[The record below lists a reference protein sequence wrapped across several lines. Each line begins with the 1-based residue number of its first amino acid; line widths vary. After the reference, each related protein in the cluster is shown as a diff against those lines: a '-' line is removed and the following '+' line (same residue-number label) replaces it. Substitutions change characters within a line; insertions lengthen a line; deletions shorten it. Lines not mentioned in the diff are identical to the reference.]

1 MPTAAPNYTVVRF
14 SSSVLPEQGR
24 DKALEE
30 LRERG
35 LVAFRFT
42 PSGEGSPQVDFTNRV
57 MPGLRIL
64 TGAYAGVRHEGVPA
78 RAGQQGGD
86 DLTLCLILSGT
97 SLARRGGREVVLS
110 DGDAV
115 LVTAE
120 HAVWSFTSPS
130 SVKVAGL
137 RLPRAALAPL
147 VPDLEQAAM
156 RRIPRDVSGLRLLR
170 KYLELVAD
178 DEALAAPVAQRLIAS
193 HFYDLSALAIG
204 TTDDAELA
212 AHGGVRA
219 VRLAAIKADIVA
231 NLHDGDIDAA
241 MIASRNRVTVRYLHK
256 LFEND
261 GITYSEFVV
270 GQRLSLAYAI
280 LRNPLHARRGIG
292 AIAFEVGFNDLS
304 YFNRAFRQRYNATPS
319 EVRHEAVRQQF
330 HTRN

>member
-1 MPTAAPNYTVVRF
+1 MPAAAPKHTVVRF

-42 PSGEGSPQVDFTNRV
+42 PTGEGSPQVDFTNRV
-57 MPGLRIL
+57 TPGLRVL

-78 RAGQQGGD
+78 KAGQQGAD
-86 DLTLCLILSGT
+86 DLTLCLILRGT
-97 SLARRGGREVVLS
+97 SLARRRGREIVLS

-120 HAVWSFTSPS
+120 DAVWSFTSPS

-137 RLPRAALAPL
+137 RMPRAALASL

-156 RRIPRDVSGLRLLR
+156 RRIARDVSGLRLLR

-178 DEALAAPVAQRLIAS
+178 DEALAAPASQRLIAS

-204 TTDDAELA
+204 AAGDAEFA
-212 AHGGVRA
+212 ASGSVRA
-219 VRLAAIKADIVA
+219 VRFAAIKADIIA
-231 NLHDGDIDAA
+231 NLQDCDLHAA
-241 MIASRNRVTVRYLHK
+241 TVATRNRVTVRYLHK

-261 GITYSEFVV
+261 GVTYSEFVLR
-270 GQRLSLAYAI
+270 QRLGLAFAI
-280 LRNPLHARRGIG
+280 LRNPLHARRTISS
-292 AIAFEVGFNDLS
+292 IAFELGFNDLS
-304 YFNRAFRQRYNATPS
+304 YFNRTFRRHYNATPS
-319 EVRHEAVRQQF
+319 EVRHGALRDQF
-330 HTRN
+330 HTAD